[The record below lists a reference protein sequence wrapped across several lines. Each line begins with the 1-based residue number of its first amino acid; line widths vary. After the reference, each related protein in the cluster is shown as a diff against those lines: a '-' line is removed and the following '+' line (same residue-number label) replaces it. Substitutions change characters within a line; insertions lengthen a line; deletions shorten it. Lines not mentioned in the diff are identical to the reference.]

1 MNIVQ
6 TRVVFDR
13 KHQATATHTG
23 LVQIEVRHN
32 AQRRFLTTGVKV
44 YKNQFKNG
52 RVVGRSDAD
61 TLNNRINTMLAEINT
76 HVDSLNARQLTFTL
90 ASLDGLNN
98 GYTQNASFLDFM
110 ERRIEQRP
118 LGESARK
125 QHRKVLRFLRTEY
138 TNIRLFSDLTTPNII
153 LMDEYL
159 HQRQTPNGTPMMQTS
174 IYGYHKVI
182 KAYINDAIR
191 LEITDRNPYTHF
203 HASKGQ
209 HRPRTILTIDEIEKI
224 RNYQTASI
232 LQRKVRDLFIVQCY
246 TGLSFADLYTTDFSA
261 VTQIGDNYL
270 LQDTRQK
277 TGTPFVILLLPP
289 VMDILTRYGGTL
301 PRLAY
306 DVYNRNLK
314 VVSALAGV
322 QKHISTHIGRHTF
335 ATSVAMASGI
345 PIETVARMLGHKHI
359 STTQIYAKVL
369 PENVL
374 SGYEKIKTNLKEKAV
389 I

>member
-76 HVDSLNARQLTFTL
+76 HVDSLNTRQLTFTL
-90 ASLDGLNN
+90 ASLDSLNN

-159 HQRQTPNGTPMMQTS
+159 HQRPTANGTPMMQTS
-174 IYGYHKVI
+174 IYGYHKVL

-232 LQRKVRDLFIVQCY
+232 LQRKVRDLFVVQCY

-270 LQDTRQK
+270 LQNTRQK
-277 TGTPFVILLLPP
+277 TGTPFTILLLPP
-289 VMDILTRYGGTL
+289 VLDVLARYGGTL
-301 PRLAY
+301 PVLAY
-306 DVYNRNLK
+306 DVYNRWIKCL
-314 VVSALAGV
+314 AIAAGV

-374 SGYEKIKTNLKEKAV
+374 AGYEKIKTNLKEKAV

>member
-13 KHQATATHTG
+13 KKVATTTHAG
-23 LVQIEVRHN
+23 LVQIECRHN
-32 AQRRFLTTGVKV
+32 AQRRFITTGVKV
-44 YKNQFKNG
+44 FKNQFKNG
-52 RVVGRSDAD
+52 RVVGRADAD
-61 TLNNRINTMLAEINT
+61 TLNNRINTQLREIADI
-76 HVDSLNARQLTFTL
+76 VDSLNEQKQTFTF
-90 ASLDGLNN
+90 AHLDAINS
-98 GYTQNASFLDFM
+98 GYKPAASFIEFM
-110 ERRIEQRP
+110 ATRIEQRP
-118 LGESARK
+118 MAESTRT
-125 QHRKVLRFLRTEY
+125 QHRKVLRFLSDEY
-138 TNIRLFSDLTTPNII
+138 TAIRLFSDLTTPNII
-153 LMDEYL
+153 LLDDYL
-159 HQRQTPNGTPMMQTS
+159 HRRRLPDGSPMMQTT
-174 IYGYHKVI
+174 IYGYHKII

-191 LEITDRNPYTHF
+191 LEITTDNPYSRFTT
-203 HASKGQ
+203 ARGQ
-209 HRPRTILTIDEIEKI
+209 HRPRTILTLAEIEKI
-224 RNYQTASI
+224 RNYQTTSM

-246 TGLSFADLYTTDFSA
+246 TGLAFADLYTTDFTA
-261 VTQIGDNYL
+261 ITQIDDNYL

-277 TGTPFVILLLPP
+277 TGTPFAILLLPP
-289 VMDILTRYGGTL
+289 VMDILTRYGGSL

-345 PIETVARMLGHKHI
+345 PIEIVSRMLGHTHI

-374 SGYEKIKTNLKEKAV
+374 AGYEKIKTNLKQKAV